1 MSTKR
6 PPIEPLSRPAWER
19 VEAGLFARLDRGE
32 HLGEP
37 LGVPSA
43 EQPTALSPR
52 RRVGWLAGAF
62 AAAASVALWWSVESS
77 HEVVPVAQTVPGEM
91 PAARIVTTDAP
102 TSTTLGESVLV
113 LAAHSDASVSGSDAA
128 GWSVRL
134 EAGEVD
140 CQVAPR
146 QGRPPFVVLAGST
159 RVTVVGTRFSVER
172 VGAEAR
178 VRVTEGRVQ
187 VDSEESHVLLGAGE
201 SWPKLEL
208 PDAAPPEASD
218 EEAPLSEPEP
228 SEPEPSEPA
237 LSEPALSDVKTPA
250 GARAAKSRPLAQ
262 QRFDRAARLESKE
275 PRAALSIYQDLAR
288 GRGPWAANALY
299 AAARLELEL
308 GHPRRAERLLR
319 RYLTKYP
326 QGLNAPDVRRLL
338 EHIER

>member
-37 LGVPSA
+37 LSVPSVEEPA
-43 EQPTALSPR
+43 AVSPR
-52 RRVGWLAGAF
+52 RRVWWLAGAF

-77 HEVVPVAQTVPGEM
+77 NDVVPVAQTVPAEM
-91 PAARIVTTDAP
+91 PAARIVSTDSP
-102 TSTTLGESVLV
+102 TRTTLGESVLV
-113 LAAHSDASVSGSDAA
+113 LAAHSEANVSGSDTA

-134 EAGEVD
+134 ESGEVD

-146 QGRPPFVVLAGST
+146 QGRPPFVVQAGAT

-178 VRVTEGRVQ
+178 VRVAEGRVQ
-187 VDSEESHVLLGAGE
+187 VDSGESHVLLGAGE
-201 SWPKLEL
+201 LWPKLEL
-208 PDAAPPEASD
+208 PDAAPPEPSKED
-218 EEAPLSEPEP
+218 TQLSEPEL
-228 SEPEPSEPA
+228 SEPE
-237 LSEPALSDVKTPA
+237 LSETKPPAS
-250 GARAAKSRPLAQ
+250 ARASKARPPAP

-275 PRAALSIYQDLAR
+275 PRAALAIYHDLAR
-288 GRGPWAANALY
+288 GSGPWAANSLY

-326 QGLNAPDVRRLL
+326 QGLNAPDVRKLL
-338 EHIER
+338 ERIEP